1 MIGTRLWI
9 CRAANSSRGC
19 WPATRCSHAAKSIF
33 DVCCRLVVVLVVG
46 ASIASCDSARG
57 RAPEEALRTG
67 LAFDRR
73 KVADYSG
80 DVKLVGD
87 IDGDGRLDLVLGGLP
102 QTPLSWWRW
111 PDLLLTTIATARVE
125 FTTDG
130 VLADADGDSDL
141 DIVTAD
147 GPDGANLVWFE
158 NPRPDR
164 DPTDGPS
171 WKPHEIG
178 ALGGWGKDIKA
189 ADFDGDGLADIVVR
203 APSELMIF
211 FHDEAGAWTRV
222 ALPSLHLGEE
232 GMALGDINGDG
243 AVDLVLHGQWAQ
255 NPGAATA
262 RNPAQWQSHEVG
274 AFNPAFKALVVDLD
288 QDGNADILTSSSEH
302 TADVAWFQAV
312 DGPAGRWTRHI
323 IQPAVAG
330 AHTLQAADMDGDGDV
345 DVVVGQMHTTEER
358 ALSIHLNVDGRGM
371 RWARQVIDTAGLH
384 NGAVADVDSD
394 GDFDIYGANWAGNPP
409 AWIWINR
416 LDLSGPVRRLDRW
429 SHHQITQ
436 AHVRSFGLAFAD
448 MDGDGRT
455 DIVSGPFWYRQPAD
469 PWQADWQQIALGE
482 GVDAIAA
489 IDVDGDGRVEVIA
502 QRGGGETL
510 NLVWL
515 QTQQAPGR
523 GFGEHAIGEVPAASH
538 EIGAQGQ
545 ALAQI
550 VEGGQ
555 PELAVSS
562 GAGVFYFAIPDDSA
576 AGPWPRTRICAEASD
591 EGIAFADIDG
601 DGLLDLVATTGNA
614 KGIAWWRNPGDGSA
628 DWQRRDV
635 ANVPSMVY
643 PDRVAVAD
651 LDGDGRPDIVVSEEN
666 GQTDHAKAYW
676 WRNPGDIRLNWEQQ
690 EITSRGS
697 LNSLSVADMN
707 DDGRPDLVMGEHR
720 GALRVSLWRNLGG
733 GRFIEQLVGEDVESH
748 LGARTVDLD
757 GDGDR
762 EIVSIGWDAPQA
774 IHVLRNDDTV
784 PPDREAGQ
792 VSPR

>member
-1 MIGTRLWI
+1 MACSSTPMEMVIST
-9 CRAANSSRGC
+9 SSRPTG
-19 WPATRCSHAAKSIF
+19 
-33 DVCCRLVVVLVVG
+33 
-46 ASIASCDSARG
+46 
-57 RAPEEALRTG
+57 RTG
-67 LAFDRR
+67 LIS
-73 KVADYSG
+73 SG
-80 DVKLVGD
+80 SRIRARTV
-87 IDGDGRLDLVLGGLP
+87 IRP
-102 QTPLSWWRW
+102 
-111 PDLLLTTIATARVE
+111 TAQA
-125 FTTDG
+125 G
-130 VLADADGDSDL
+130 
-141 DIVTAD
+141 
-147 GPDGANLVWFE
+147 
-158 NPRPDR
+158 
-164 DPTDGPS
+164 
-171 WKPHEIG
+171 KPHAIG

-189 ADFDGDGLADIVVR
+189 ADFDGDGLADVVVR
-203 APSELMIF
+203 TSSELMIF
-211 FHDEAGAWTRV
+211 FHDGTGAWTRV
-222 ALPSLHLGEE
+222 TLPSLHLGEE

-255 NPGAATA
+255 NPGAATT
-262 RNPAQWQSHEVG
+262 RNPARWQSHEVG

-288 QDGNADILTSSSEH
+288 RDGNADILTSSSEH

-312 DGPAGRWTRHI
+312 DGPTGQWIRHV

-345 DVVVGQMHTTEER
+345 DVVAGQMHTTEER
-358 ALSIHLNVDGRGM
+358 AGPSTSMWMVGECAGRE
-371 RWARQVIDTAGLH
+371 QVTDTVGLH
-384 NGAVADVDSD
+384 NGVVADIDSD
-394 GDFDIYGANWAGNPP
+394 EDFDIYGANWAGNPP

-416 LDLSGPVRRLDRW
+416 LDLPGPVRRLDRW
-429 SHHQITQ
+429 NHHRITQ

-469 PWQADWQQIALGE
+469 PWHGEWQQIALGE
-482 GVDAIAA
+482 AVDAIAA
-489 IDVDGDGRVEVIA
+489 IDVDGDGRAEVIA
-502 QRGGGETL
+502 QRDRGETL

-515 QTQQAPGR
+515 QAQQPPTR

-562 GAGVFYFAIPDDSA
+562 GAGVFYFAIPDDPA
-576 AGPWPRTRICAEASD
+576 ADPWPRTRICAEASD

-601 DGLLDLVATTGNA
+601 DGLLDLAAITGHA

-635 ANVPSMVY
+635 ANVPDMVY
-643 PDRVAVAD
+643 LDRVAVAD
-651 LDGDGRPDIVVSEEN
+651 LDGDGRTDIVVSEEN
-666 GQTDHAKAYW
+666 GQADHAKAYW
-676 WRNPGDIRLNWEQQ
+676 WRNPGDIRQNWEQQ

-707 DDGRPDLVMGEHR
+707 DDGRPDLVMAEHR
-720 GALRVSLWRNLGG
+720 GALRLSLWRNLGG
-733 GRFIEQLVGEDVESH
+733 GRFIEQLVGGGVESH

-762 EIVSIGWDAPQA
+762 EIVSIGWDAAQA
-774 IHVLRNDDTV
+774 IHVWRNDDIV
-784 PPDREAGQ
+784 PSDREAGQ
-792 VSPR
+792 VPPR